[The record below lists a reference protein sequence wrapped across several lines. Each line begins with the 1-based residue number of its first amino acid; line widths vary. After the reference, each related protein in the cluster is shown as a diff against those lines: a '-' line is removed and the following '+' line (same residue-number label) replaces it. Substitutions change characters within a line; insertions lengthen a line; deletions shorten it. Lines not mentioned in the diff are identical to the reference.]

1 MRVQASARVERATL
15 AAARRRAGL
24 PASTPASAVIRYA
37 LAALAGADLTTALDC
52 TPGRGSVS
60 HRTRQGTA

>member
-1 MRVQASARVERATL
+1 MRVQASARVEPATL

-24 PASTPASAVIRYA
+24 PKDTPAAAVIRYA
-37 LAALAGADLTTALDC
+37 LAALAGADLAAALDC

-60 HRTRQGTA
+60 HQGRRAAA